1 MLKKIPKQ
9 YRLPLAFAAGAVF
22 LAALSPLALRWPGAF
37 LLLAACA
44 LAWAAGRG
52 IKDPGRRFVL
62 ACFPLAFAFLFAWA
76 AAYTVQ
82 GALQTAYNL
91 KKQAYSSP
99 VVWSSWLT
107 GRPLSNPAN
116 KAGRWALYAGAL
128 LGLTAAAYSGKK
140 ARLAASPHGPGR
152 IQGLPLASEARDKG
166 VHRWAAPSDLAHVAE
181 FGPPKPS
188 KWGGG
193 IIIGSIENQYVRVI
207 PEKAGL
213 ACHVAT
219 FGASGAGKTF
229 GFIFPNIVTGAYSG
243 ESMIIADPKGELLRG
258 KYNKKGEYEPG
269 LGKWLAERGY
279 DVCVINFK
287 NPAYSMRWNPLKE
300 CKDTDEVRLLVR
312 AMVLS
317 TGSDNVYFTENE
329 IKLFT
334 ALVGLL
340 LCDFPEEQQH
350 LRAAMSL
357 CAWPEEALDE
367 RFQAA
372 YRSGRLAQVYFEAWQ
387 GAKAANLGNAV
398 SGVTGKL
405 QELTQGGL
413 AWLLSGHDF
422 SLADVAKKKTAVF
435 CVLPVGAINL
445 KPILTAFYYFMFKRL
460 YELGDLNRGVLPVP
474 VRFILDEFANIGQI
488 PGFVEVIST
497 ARSYGI
503 TIMFA
508 LQGLMQLRQVYGSK
522 EAENILANCDV
533 QLLLRANDQA
543 TASFF
548 AKRLGEGPVY
558 AVSERKDVTTP
569 VDRLKVAKKS
579 EHATKVPLLLPEQM
593 FSMEKYQVVATISTC
608 LPAFL
613 EATDFGKLREY
624 KDALSFGELDF
635 DAFVKPGDYREVSV
649 PEVPAGG
656 ESEEPPERRRSRSPK
671 GRPRDLDAADAAE
684 ELGL

>member
-1 MLKKIPKQ
+1 MLEKIPKRH
-9 YRLPLAFAAGAVF
+9 RLPLAFVSGAAL
-22 LAALSPLALRWPGAF
+22 LAALSPLAAKWPGTV
-37 LLLAACA
+37 LLLGACA

-52 IKDPGRRFVL
+52 LKDPGKRFAL
-62 ACFPLAFAFLFAWA
+62 ACFPLAFALLFAWA
-76 AAYTVQ
+76 AAYATQ
-82 GALQTAYNL
+82 GVIQAAYNL
-91 KKQAYSSP
+91 KKSAYSAP

-107 GRPLSNPAN
+107 GGPLSNPAN
-116 KAGRWALYAGAL
+116 QAGRWALYAGAL
-128 LGLTAAAYSGKK
+128 LGLLAAACSGKK

-152 IQGLPLASEARDKG
+152 IQGLPLAQSPDKG

-181 FGPPKPS
+181 FGPPKPG
-188 KWGGG
+188 KFGGG
-193 IIIGSIENQYVRVI
+193 IIIGKLEEQYVRVI

-213 ACHVAT
+213 ACHVSG

-229 GFIFPNIVTGAYSG
+229 SLIFPNVVAGAYSG

-269 LGKWLAERGY
+269 LGRWLAERGY

-287 NPAYSMRWNPLKE
+287 NPLCSMRWNPLKE
-300 CKDTDEVRLLVR
+300 CRDTDEVRLLVR

-334 ALVGLL
+334 ALAGLL
-340 LCDFPEEQQH
+340 LADFPEEQQH

-357 CAWPEEALDE
+357 CAWPEEALDK
-367 RFQAA
+367 RFQEA
-372 YRSGRLAQVYFEAWQ
+372 YRSGKLAQVYFEAWQ

-422 SLADVAKKKTAVF
+422 SLADVAKKKTAFF

-460 YELGDLNRGVLPVP
+460 YELGDANRGVLPVP

-503 TIMFA
+503 TIMFV
-508 LQGLMQLRQVYGSK
+508 LQGLKQLAQVYGGK

-543 TASFF
+543 TANFF

-558 AVSERKDVTTP
+558 AVSERKDVTAP
-569 VDRLKVAKKS
+569 WDRLQVAKKS
-579 EHATKVPLLLPEQM
+579 EHVTKVPLLSPEQM
-593 FSMEKYQVVATISTC
+593 FSMEKYQVVATIATC

-613 EATDFGKLREY
+613 KATN
-624 KDALSFGELDF
+624 FGELKEYKE
-635 DAFVKPGDYREVSV
+635 A
-649 PEVPAGG
+649 
-656 ESEEPPERRRSRSPK
+656 
-671 GRPRDLDAADAAE
+671 
-684 ELGL
+684 

>member
-1 MLKKIPKQ
+1 MLEKIPKN
-9 YRLPLAFAAGAVF
+9 YRLPLAFAGGAAA
-22 LAALSPLALRWPGAF
+22 LAALSPLAAKWPGA
-37 LLLAACA
+37 LLLLVACA
-44 LAWAAGRG
+44 LSWAAGRG
-52 IKDPGRRFVL
+52 VSNPGKRFAL
-62 ACFPLAFAFLFAWA
+62 ATLPLAFALLFAWS
-76 AAYTVQ
+76 AAYAVQ
-82 GALQTAYNL
+82 GTLQTVYNF
-91 KKQAYSSP
+91 KKQVYSSP
-99 VVWSSWLT
+99 VVWPSWLT

-116 KAGRWALYAGAL
+116 KAGRSGLYAGAA
-128 LGLTAAAYSGKK
+128 LGFLAAAWAGRK

-152 IQGLPLASEARDKG
+152 IQGLPLAQSPDKG
-166 VHRWAAPSDLAHVAE
+166 AHRWAAPQDLAHVAE
-181 FGPPKPS
+181 FGPPKPG
-188 KWGGG
+188 KFGGG
-193 IIIGSIENQYVRVI
+193 IIIGSIENQYIRVI
-207 PEKAGL
+207 PEKSGL
-213 ACHVAT
+213 ACHVAA

-229 GFIFPNIVTGAYSG
+229 SFIFPNIVTGVYSG
-243 ESMIIADPKGELLRG
+243 ESMIVADPKGELLRG

-269 LGKWLAERGY
+269 LGRWLIERGY
-279 DVCVINFK
+279 DVYVINFK
-287 NPAYSMRWNPLKE
+287 NPVYSMRWNPLKE
-300 CKDTDEVRLLVR
+300 CLDTDEVRLLVR

-340 LCDFPEEQQH
+340 LSDFPEEQQH

-357 CAWPEEALDE
+357 CAWPEEALDK
-367 RFQAA
+367 RFQEA
-372 YRSGRLAQVYFEAWQ
+372 YRSGKLAQVYFEAWQ

-422 SLADVAKKKTAVF
+422 SLADVAKKRLALF

-460 YELGDLNRGVLPVP
+460 YELGDANRGVLPVP

-488 PGFVEVIST
+488 PGFVETIST

-508 LQGLMQLRQVYGSK
+508 LQGLKQLAQVYGGK

-543 TASFF
+543 TANFF

-558 AVSERKDVTTP
+558 AVSERKDVTAP
-569 VDRLKVAKKS
+569 WDRLQVAKRS
-579 EHATKVPLLLPEQM
+579 EHVTKVPLLLPEQM
-593 FSMEKYQVVATISTC
+593 FSMEKYQVVATIATC

-613 EATDFGKLREY
+613 KATNFGKLREY
-624 KDALSFGELDF
+624 KEALSFGEVDF
-635 DAFVKPGDYREVSV
+635 DSFVAPGDYREVSV

-656 ESEEPPERRRSRSPK
+656 ESEGPPERRRSRSPK
-671 GRPRDLDAADAAE
+671 GRPRDPDAADAAE